1 MALGG
6 IAVQEASPLA
16 LHQVRLPVFAGD
28 VGRCH
33 AGAALLTVC
42 AMPQQRLYDDQ
53 ISLHGS
59 PMEQRVEYPTSL
71 QCVTIQAYAARLQL
85 QA

>member
-1 MALGG
+1 MALEGV
-6 IAVQEASPLA
+6 AVQEASTLA

-33 AGAALLTVC
+33 AVAALLTVC

-59 PMEQRVEYPTSL
+59 PMEQRAVAIAVPGGQEALAVVVVE
-71 QCVTIQAYAARLQL
+71 R
-85 QA
+85 